1 MPGTIVAI
9 ATAVGESGIGVVR
22 VSGNQ
27 ALSIAQKIFSSKK
40 NLAQNISTLI
50 FGSVINSQT
59 GQKIDTGLAC
69 YFKAPHSYT
78 GEDVVEFQLHGSPLI
93 LQTTVTLCLQLGAIP
108 AQPGEFTQRA
118 FLNGKLDLSQ
128 AEAVIETIQAK
139 TENQRHNA
147 AQILNG
153 ELKKTIQHIDE
164 IFSTQLIKIEATLDY
179 PEEMEP
185 FSMAELQAGLSD
197 GISQIQNLLQTA
209 GSGRILREGLRV
221 AIVGKPNVGKSSL
234 FNHLLS
240 EDRSIVTHIAGT
252 TRDVVHEEIVWRGNL
267 LRLMDTAGLRKTS
280 DHVEQ
285 LGIERSQKE
294 ISQAH
299 VVLHLV
305 DHVDEI
311 VSQIPN
317 QIVLINKIDQLSES
331 DLKKIHE
338 DWIPISVKNNLGFE
352 KLEQALT
359 RVIQKILPQ
368 QTQDQDFAINQR
380 HQNSLLKA
388 LAHAQLALQ
397 GLQNS
402 QPLDML
408 TIDLRATVAA
418 LRQVTGES
426 LSLDTIHQI
435 FARFCVGK

>member
-1 MPGTIVAI
+1 MSGTIVAI

-22 VSGNQ
+22 VSGEKS
-27 ALSIAQKIFSSKK
+27 LEIAQKIFRSQKD
-40 NLAQNISTLI
+40 LAQNISALV
-50 FGSVINSQT
+50 FGSVIDPKTS
-59 GQKIDTGLAC
+59 QKIDTGLAC

-93 LQTTVTLCLQLGAIP
+93 LQTTVMLCLQQDAIP

-153 ELKKTIQHIDE
+153 ELKKKIQCIDE

-185 FSMAELQAGLSD
+185 FSMIELERSFSD

-209 GSGRILREGLRV
+209 SSGRILRE

-267 LRLMDTAGLRKTS
+267 LRLMDTAGLRKTA

-294 ISQAH
+294 ISHAH
-299 VVLHLV
+299 IVLHLV
-305 DHVDEI
+305 DHLDE
-311 VSQIPN
+311 VVPQIPN
-317 QIVLINKIDQLSES
+317 QVVLLNKIDQLAES
-331 DLKKIHE
+331 DLKKIPAN
-338 DWIPISVKNNLGFE
+338 WIPVSVKNNLGFE

-359 RVIQKILPQ
+359 QVIQKILPQ

-388 LAHAQLALQ
+388 LEHAQLALQ
-397 GLQNS
+397 GLQNA

-426 LSLDTIHQI
+426 LSLDTINQI
-435 FARFCVGK
+435 FAQFCVGK

>member
-22 VSGNQ
+22 LSGEGS
-27 ALSIAQKIFSSKK
+27 LEIAQKIFRSQK

-50 FGSVINSQT
+50 FGSVINPQTSQN
-59 GQKIDTGLAC
+59 IDKGLAC

-93 LQTTVTLCLQLGAIP
+93 LQTTVMLCLQHGAVP

-153 ELKKTIQHIDE
+153 ELKKKILCIDE

-185 FSMAELQAGLSD
+185 FSMDELQRALGD
-197 GISQIQNLLQTA
+197 GIAQIQNLLQTA
-209 GSGRILREGLRV
+209 SSGRMLREGLRV

-267 LRLMDTAGLRKTS
+267 LRLMDTAGLRKTA

-299 VVLHLV
+299 IVLHLV
-305 DHVDEI
+305 DNLSETI
-311 VSQIPN
+311 LETPN
-317 QIVLINKIDQLSES
+317 QVVLLNKIDQLAQT
-331 DLKKIHE
+331 DLEKIPQG
-338 DWIPISVKNNLGFE
+338 WIPISVKNNVGFE
-352 KLEQALT
+352 KLEEALT
-359 RVIQKILPQ
+359 AVIQKILPTG
-368 QTQDQDFAINQR
+368 TQDQDFAINQR

-388 LAHAQLALQ
+388 LEHAGLALQ

-426 LSLDTIHQI
+426 LSLDTINQI